1 MPAKKKVEV
10 DNRSALEIEL
20 SRVTAEA
27 QQTEAQVKLFTEAL
41 NDLAIH
47 TTKMKQLEQ
56 DMVPR
61 EAEHRTILA
70 NFSKL
75 IEAGCSIKTKNPDE
89 ANQSVNQS
97 SSRPGS
103 PAGGSNVSR
112 PLSRKQDDKDPSI
125 LSLEQEQKDK
135 ELMKNLAHIIKESI
149 QSILLPVFNMPK
161 TQAEIAA
168 EEERERERQAAALAA
183 QKLGAADQPASPAAA
198 RPVSSQPP
206 AKKAVIKG
214 FDPKVD
220 LQLLCPPGIEGTVF
234 EEVLRLRSQRLIS
247 EAKLQALEAQL
258 NTSRQIVAKRREE
271 GASKAALRKVE
282 KKLVQINRQIAE
294 LSKRKVEEDALKAKL
309 AEASG
314 GDKSRKKSTAKP

>member
-89 ANQSVNQS
+89 SNQSMNQS

-103 PAGGSNVSR
+103 PAGGSVSR
-112 PLSRKQDDKDPSI
+112 PISRKQDDKDPSI

-168 EEERERERQAAALAA
+168 EDEREREKQAAALAA

-206 AKKAVIKG
+206 AKKAAIKG

-220 LQLLCPPGIEGTVF
+220 LQLLCPPGIEGTMF
-234 EEVLRLRSQRLIS
+234 EEVLRLRSQRLVS

-282 KKLVQINRQIAE
+282 KKLVQINRQLAE
-294 LSKRKVEEDALKAKL
+294 LSKRKLEEDAMKAKL